1 MKQIFKLSLLLLAL
15 LLPATATAYSFEV
28 DGIYY
33 GLWYYY
39 DENNVETI
47 QTNVEY
53 GDNPYSGNVIIP
65 DSVTYDGTTYPV
77 KAIGDNAFSN
87 CSELTSVTIG
97 NSVTEI
103 GYSAFYGC
111 TSLTGV
117 TIPNSVTHIGDYAF
131 QGCSALDTLNF
142 NAVSC
147 SNFSSTAS
155 CRPFYNLNISHINIG
170 DSVQRIPAYFAH
182 GNTNLTSVTIPNSV
196 TEIGYYAFYGCGG
209 VTDYTW
215 NARNCSYNGNMP
227 TSNIERVSIG
237 NEVEILPSNFVS
249 GSKITSVSI
258 PNSVTTIGEYAFRY
272 CSSLTSVN
280 MPNSVTEIGNYAFS
294 YCSSLTNL
302 NIPNSVT
309 TIGGSAFSYCSSLTN
324 LNIPNSVT
332 TIGGNAFSYCS
343 SLTNL
348 NIPNSVTT
356 IGSYAFSYCSGL
368 TNVTIGNSV
377 TSIGDN
383 AFLNCTS
390 LTSVNISD
398 LEAWCKISFSNA
410 TANPLYY
417 GQHLYL
423 NGDEVTDL
431 VIPNSITEIG
441 NYAFSDCSSLT
452 SVNIPNSV
460 TTIGEYAFSNCSS
473 LTSINMPNSVTTIG
487 YAAFVGCSSMTHID
501 IPNSVTTIGEYA
513 FRYCSS
519 LTSVNMPNSVTEIG
533 DYAFSNCS
541 SLTSVNIPNSVTT
554 IGEYTFYN
562 CSSLTSVTIGNS
574 VTTIGDYA
582 FSNCSSLTN
591 VTIGNSVTTIGNY
604 AFRYCSSLQNM
615 TFNAINCTIV
625 SNAFYNVGG
634 LSNLQFGDSVQHI
647 SAGLPS
653 FYMYGKTLRIPD
665 SVKTIDAGAING
677 FCAAM
682 VIGKELENI
691 AASTFSSGINTAYAT
706 TTEPQPCEPGAFAN
720 PQTLYVPAGSKMKY
734 FTAPG
739 WSEFTYII
747 EGEYVSAS
755 AIELDRDNATLYRD
769 AALQLSATVL
779 PDTASATSIGW
790 YSVNPNVAS
799 VDNYGLIHANSV
811 GETDVIVWV
820 DQVSDTCHVKV
831 TPIMVENITLSSN
844 HLSMSL
850 DETFTLTATVTP
862 DNAENKTLEW
872 IIPNNDVLM
881 MQQVTGTKLNIG
893 AAGEGSVT
901 ITVRATDGSG
911 VSATCEVFVSA
922 NTPVKS
928 LTLTPTAMNLYVGN
942 SQQLNAT
949 ITPQD
954 AYTQEL
960 RWMSSNT
967 SVATV
972 NSNGLVTAR
981 SVGTA
986 VITAIT
992 TDGSNLS
999 ATCDV
1004 TVTNIPV
1011 ESVILNT
1018 TELEMN
1024 EGASTYLSAT
1034 VLPYNAYDRSLTWA
1048 SSNPRVASVTS
1059 NGRVTALAVGS
1070 TIITATSNDGTN
1082 ISAAC
1087 RVTVKSPIAA
1097 NCFVMPDTAVL
1108 HGESITIPVRMTNNQ
1123 TFMAFQTDVYLPTGF
1138 NLATNE
1144 DDEFIITMSDRLT
1157 SDHVIMTSRTGD
1169 GAIRVIC
1176 YTPNSMPISDN
1187 EGDLFYITV
1196 KVPEDAAGDYAVNL
1210 RNSLL
1215 TTTSYQELTIPDAG
1229 AVLMVNTFIPGDAN
1243 DSRTVTVS
1251 DIVVTAQY
1259 ILQRDPQPFVFEAAD
1274 MNGDGNVTVTDIM
1287 LIAYLINHPTM
1298 NAPRRLPVLEGGNDR
1313 LSGEGITLMAGETH
1327 TVSIVLYNEMDYTA
1341 FQMDLTMP
1349 EGLTASNFQL
1359 TGRAGSH
1366 TFDVSA
1372 IDGDKLRALCYSPAI
1387 EVIDGH
1393 SGALLTFDLTATDN
1407 VEGSIIVD
1415 GIEMVTA
1422 DCQTVLMNCFA
1433 IGVNGN
1439 SSVNEVVGAKEVAR
1453 VDYFNLAGQKIDRP
1467 ESGVTLIVTTYTD
1480 GTRSTEKK
1488 LIK

>member
-309 TIGGSAFSYCSSLTN
+309 TIG
-324 LNIPNSVT
+324 
-332 TIGGNAFSYCS
+332 
-343 SLTNL
+343 
-348 NIPNSVTT
+348 
-356 IGSYAFSYCSGL
+356 SYAFSYCSGL

-441 NYAFSDCSSLT
+441 NYAFSD
-452 SVNIPNSV
+452 
-460 TTIGEYAFSNCSS
+460 
-473 LTSINMPNSVTTIG
+473 
-487 YAAFVGCSSMTHID
+487 
-501 IPNSVTTIGEYA
+501 
-513 FRYCSS
+513 
-519 LTSVNMPNSVTEIG
+519 
-533 DYAFSNCS
+533 CS